1 MSRRSRRERLERR
14 AARLGYIA
22 GCCNNAQSQRPAVAV
37 PRGGCDQI
45 FERAATHDSALV
57 RARAAADPR
66 CPPPLR
72 LWLRDD
78 SAATVRWAPSAHA
91 AAATIAK
98 DPDPRLRRVA
108 AQSEHTAAGVLAAL
122 AADPDPETARTAAA
136 NPHIASAALTAAT
149 ISTDERVRAAA
160 AANPTVSVL
169 CLRNLAGDPHDIVRR
184 AVATNPR
191 SEPDMLRTLIGDA
204 VGNVAAAAA
213 TNPSIDADVL
223 VEAARDGRWVAEV
236 ASNPNT
242 PPDLLDKL
250 GSGRCVHISEEACP
264 DNGDCWSEHSDSR
277 EEILTAVFANP
288 GTDPEL
294 LRNLEIYVE
303 DWEYET
309 QTAIAASETNPLW
322 LDELVD
328 YPEPQVRLAL
338 ACNPHTTSETLQRLA
353 QAPDSAEHDYSW
365 VRDAV
370 AEHPSCPPQ
379 LLTEMITGRDP
390 IRSAA
395 ANPSCPP
402 QTLAD
407 IATGDL
413 GSVLAGYAAQ
423 NPSTPPQT
431 LTDLSGHR
439 SEFIRSAVAAN
450 PSTPP
455 FTIAELATSDPGAD
469 TLVALARRAL
479 RMPQQIQ

>member
-1 MSRRSRRERLERR
+1 M
-14 AARLGYIA
+14 
-22 GCCNNAQSQRPAVAV
+22 
-37 PRGGCDQI
+37 
-45 FERAATHDSALV
+45 HDSALV
-57 RARAAADPR
+57 RAHAATDPL

-91 AAATIAK
+91 AAAAIAK

-108 AQSEHTAAGVLAAL
+108 ARSEHTAAGVLAAL

-149 ISTDERVRAAA
+149 TSDDVRVRASA

-191 SEPDMLRTLIGDA
+191 SEPDMLRTLIGDG
-204 VGNVAAAAA
+204 VGNVAGAAAA
-213 TNPSIDADVL
+213 NPSIDADVL
-223 VEAARDGRWVAEV
+223 VEAARDGHWVVEV

-242 PPDLLDKL
+242 PPDLLDNL
-250 GSGRCVHISEEACP
+250 GSGRCVHTSEEACP
-264 DNGDCWSEHSDSR
+264 DNGDCWAEHSDIR
-277 EEILTAVFANP
+277 EDLLAAVFANP
-288 GTDPEL
+288 STDPEL
-294 LRNLEIYVE
+294 LRNLETYVD
-303 DWEYET
+303 DWDYQT
-309 QTAIAASETNPLW
+309 QTAIAASETDPLW
-322 LDELVD
+322 LDDLAG
-328 YPEPQVRLAL
+328 YPDPQVRLAL
-338 ACNPHTTSETLQRLA
+338 ARNPHTNSETLQRLA
-353 QAPDSAEHDYSW
+353 QDPDTAEHDYGW

-379 LLTEMITGRDP
+379 MLTEMITGSDP

-402 QTLAD
+402 RTLAD
-407 IATGDL
+407 IATGDF

-431 LTDLSGHR
+431 LTDLSAHR

-455 FTIAELATSDPGAD
+455 STIAELAASDPGAD
-469 TLVALARRAL
+469 TLVVLARRAL
-479 RMPQQIQ
+479 RMPQQT